1 MRYDKYS
8 DEHLSQNFS
17 SDEFDCKC
25 SGLCKITIIDPVLVE
40 RLQDMR
46 NALKKPISI
55 NSGYRCAEWNK
66 KVGGVGDSQHVH
78 GKAADIQ
85 VSGLTGRELAAY
97 ARKSGFTSIGIGD
110 NWIHVDTRNGKHDWR
125 YP

>member
-1 MRYDKYS
+1 MKYEKHS
-8 DEHLSQNFS
+8 DEHLSQNFG

-25 SGLCKITIIDPVLVE
+25 SGLCRETIIDPVLIE

-46 NALKKPISI
+46 NAIGKPIRI
-55 NSGYRCAEWNK
+55 NSGYRCAKWNAK
-66 KVGGVGDSQHVH
+66 QGGKTNSQHLF

-85 VSGLTGRELAAY
+85 VSGLTGKELAAY
-97 ARKSGFTSIGIGD
+97 ARKSGFTAIGIGD
-110 NWIHVDTRNGKHDWR
+110 DWIHVDTRNGKYDWR